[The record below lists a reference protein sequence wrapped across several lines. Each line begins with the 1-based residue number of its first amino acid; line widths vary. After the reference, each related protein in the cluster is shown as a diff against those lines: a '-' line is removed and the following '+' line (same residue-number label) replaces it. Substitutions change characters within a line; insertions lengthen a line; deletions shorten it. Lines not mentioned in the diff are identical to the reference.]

1 MQPNAIALNL
11 QALHIRWR
19 TFVETRALP
28 TDMDQLVVNSWRRCA
43 PLLNPYSEPHL
54 ARLNEEGLRRL
65 LISQFDLLAIAR
77 PLMEDIYQAIEGS
90 GSLMILLDNTGCVL
104 LTLGDANL
112 EQEAR
117 RIGLVPGT
125 YWDEGRV
132 GTNAFALTLAERMP
146 TQVIGAEHFL
156 ACYHHLVDAAAPIF
170 HPSGRPI
177 GVLGILCLTSVV
189 HPHTA
194 AIVVAGARALENQL
208 AADVMNHDANT
219 HLTLLNATVESIA
232 EGVLA
237 WDRNGI
243 ITQMNRQAAELLGVN
258 PRAVVGHPLQRSVQA
273 QADLLDAILHGK
285 PVNDMEAHL
294 LVNGR
299 PVHCMINLKPIRIG
313 EEQPIGFLATLQPIQ
328 QIHQIFYRLAGAQAT
343 MTLDDLKGKS
353 ADIQRVRQQAHAAA
367 RGRGN
372 VLLQGESGV
381 GKHVVARAI
390 HNASPRANGPFIAVN
405 CRAFP
410 RDLFLSEFLGYES
423 GAFSG
428 ARTEGRPSKFELAL
442 GGTLFLDEVEAIPL
456 EFHSVLGRVIETGE
470 VMRLGGTHIIPVNV
484 RVIASTDT
492 DLDHLVAEG
501 AFQANLLYRL
511 SSIVIEMPPL
521 RQRREDIPELIDT
534 ILARMGRAAS
544 DLPAVTPEALH
555 LLKKY
560 PWPGNIRELESALE
574 RACSL
579 IAAGQPIDVAH
590 LSENIRRGAVMMPT
604 REKVEPVLNMDEW
617 NREAI
622 IRAGWA
628 AHGNLTEMAQLLG
641 ISRTTLWRKMQF
653 FKLDA
658 RHFQPGPSD
667 NVSK

>member
-1 MQPNAIALNL
+1 MQPNAAALDL
-11 QALHIRWR
+11 AALTARWR
-19 TFVETRALP
+19 AFTETRALP
-28 TDMDQLVVNSWRRCA
+28 TDVDPLVVNSWRRCG
-43 PLLNPYSEPHL
+43 PLLNPHAEPHL

-77 PLMEDIYQAIEGS
+77 PVMEDIYQAVEGS
-90 GSLMILLDNTGCVL
+90 SSLMVLLDNTGCVL
-104 LTLGDANL
+104 LTLGDANM
-112 EQEAR
+112 EQETA
-117 RIGLVPGT
+117 RIGLTPGA

-132 GTNAFALTLAERMP
+132 GTSAFALALAERMP
-146 TQVIGAEHFL
+146 AQVVGAEHFL

-170 HPSGRPI
+170 HPSGRMI
-177 GVLGILCLTSVV
+177 GVLGIVCLTNLH

-194 AIVVAGARALENQL
+194 GIVVAGARALENQL

-232 EGVLA
+232 DGVLA
-237 WDRNGI
+237 WDREGI
-243 ITQMNRQAAELLGVN
+243 ITQMNQRAAELLGLN
-258 PRAVVGHPLQRSVQA
+258 PRAVVGNRLQRYVQA

-285 PVNDMEAHL
+285 PASNMEAHL

-313 EEQPIGFLATLQPIQ
+313 DALPIGFLATLQPIE
-328 QIHQIFYRLAGAQAT
+328 QIHQIFYRLAGAQAA

-353 ADIQRVRQQAHAAA
+353 ADIQRVRQQARAAA

-390 HNASPRANGPFIAVN
+390 HNASPRADGPFMAVN

-428 ARTEGRPSKFELAL
+428 ARAEGRPSKFELAF

-470 VMRLGGTHIIPVNV
+470 VMRLGGSRIIPVNV

-492 DLDHLVAEG
+492 DLDRLVVEG

-511 SSIVIEMPPL
+511 SSIVIEMPSL
-521 RQRREDIPELIDT
+521 RQRREDIPELIDS
-534 ILARMGRAAS
+534 ILARMGRSAAE
-544 DLPAVTPEALH
+544 LPALTPEALQI
-555 LLKKY
+555 LKKY

-579 IAAGQPIDVAH
+579 APAGQPIDVPH
-590 LSENIRRGAVMMPT
+590 LPESIRRGSVMVPT
-604 REKVEPVLNMDEW
+604 RGRVEPVLNMDEW

-622 IRAGWA
+622 MRAGWA
-628 AHGNLTEMAQLLG
+628 THGSLTEMARMLG
-641 ISRTTLWRKMQF
+641 ISRTTLWRKMRSF
-653 FKLDA
+653 NLDA
-658 RHFQPGPSD
+658 RHFQLESIPD
-667 NVSK
+667 VSK